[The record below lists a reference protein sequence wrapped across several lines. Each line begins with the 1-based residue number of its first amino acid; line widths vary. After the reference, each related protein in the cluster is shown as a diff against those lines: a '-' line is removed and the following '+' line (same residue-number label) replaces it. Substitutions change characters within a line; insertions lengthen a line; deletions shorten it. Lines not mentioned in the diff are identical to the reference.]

1 MTAWNSSKRIG
12 QKHAAYKVIIDEKSD
27 LILGA
32 HLLGH
37 NAEETIN
44 IFAMAIRHKLSAHDL
59 KKSLW
64 AYPTY
69 VSDIKYMI

>member
-1 MTAWNSSKRIG
+1 MSVTTNQFKTG
-12 QKHAAYKVIIDEKSD
+12 
-27 LILGA
+27 
-32 HLLGH
+32 
-37 NAEETIN
+37 
-44 IFAMAIRHKLSAHDL
+44 MAIRHKLSAHDL